1 MSEEDKQF
9 IFESFV
15 NSFHYLYQDALFF
28 QKHAEKK
35 NNENRFDHTRFCR
48 TALLLYI
55 FSLEGLINRVM
66 DHFLPEHVKSFIMR
80 REQKFSIEDKWEL
93 VPLLCSEDKKISFDK
108 SSYPW
113 SHFSE
118 LIRLR
123 NDFVHPK
130 HNRSVYY
137 EAKTYDKWI
146 PLLWKDIPKEL
157 EVKEKDIVYRQTQIP
172 KDPYAIRVEHVEA
185 AKKVVDDIVNKL
197 DEYLDGKLTKENWIH
212 NDNMK
217 LVHPKNASLDD
228 LPK

>member
-1 MSEEDKQF
+1 M
-9 IFESFV
+9 
-15 NSFHYLYQDALFF
+15 
-28 QKHAEKK
+28 
-35 NNENRFDHTRFCR
+35 
-48 TALLLYI
+48 
-55 FSLEGLINRVM
+55 
-66 DHFLPEHVKSFIMR
+66 
-80 REQKFSIEDKWEL
+80 
-93 VPLLCSEDKKISFDK
+93 SFDK

-137 EAKTYDKWI
+137 KAKTYGEWI
-146 PLLWKDIPKEL
+146 PLSWKDIPEKL
-157 EVKEKDIVYRQTQIP
+157 EVKEKDIIYRQTQIP
-172 KDPYAIRVEHVEA
+172 KDPYAIRVEHVKT

-212 NDNMK
+212 NDKMK
-217 LVHPKNASLDD
+217 LVYPENANLDD

>member
-1 MSEEDKQF
+1 MPENKQF

-28 QKHAEKK
+28 QEQAENSNNK
-35 NNENRFDHTRFCR
+35 NSFDHTRFCR

-66 DHFLPEHVKSFIMR
+66 DHFLPEYIKSFIMR

-93 VPLLCSEDKKISFDK
+93 VPLLCSKNKKMSFDK

-137 EAKTYDKWI
+137 KAKTYGEWI
-146 PLLWKDIPKEL
+146 PLSWKDIPEKL
-157 EVKEKDIVYRQTQIP
+157 EVKEKDIIYRQTQIP
-172 KDPYAIRVEHVEA
+172 KDPYAIRVEHVKT

-212 NDNMK
+212 NDKMK
-217 LVHPKNASLDD
+217 LVYPENANLDD